1 MIRSTMVASR
11 SQIVYIG
18 RMDDK
23 QKPAPKEPP
32 PEAKPPPPPLKVVAL
47 RLRYRV
53 EDTNPGD

>member
-1 MIRSTMVASR
+1 
-11 SQIVYIG
+11 
-18 RMDDK
+18 MDDK

-32 PEAKPPPPPLKVVAL
+32 PERKPPPPLKVVAL